1 MEAQKWLAQAHL
13 RERLISVEARHL
25 HGGSLHQLLYRTES
39 FWCLA
44 SVTARPASTVVILCN
59 FSAPASLG
67 LAG

>member
-25 HGGSLHQLLYRTES
+25 VDPSTSCCTYRTES

-44 SVTARPASTVVILCN
+44 SVTARPASNVVISCN
-59 FSAPASLG
+59 FSAPTSLG